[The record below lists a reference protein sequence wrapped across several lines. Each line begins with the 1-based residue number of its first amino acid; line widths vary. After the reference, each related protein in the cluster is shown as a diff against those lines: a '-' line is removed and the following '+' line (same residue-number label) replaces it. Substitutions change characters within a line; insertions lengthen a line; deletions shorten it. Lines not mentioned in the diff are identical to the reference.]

1 MLRMKHSGAA
11 PVCLLV
17 EALLDLGCGGV
28 TEVAD
33 NSETM
38 GLGKTGK
45 GDRLSVFLE
54 TLLEDLFKHMFV
66 D

>member
-1 MLRMKHSGAA
+1 MKHNGAA

-17 EALLDLGCGGV
+17 GALLDLGCGGV
-28 TEVAD
+28 TEVAA

-38 GLGKTGK
+38 GLGMTSK
-45 GDRLSVFLE
+45 GNYQSVFLE